1 MLYIIEVI
9 IYTAAMLLIYMLFL
23 RNRPLYQFSRYY
35 LIASAILPLLL
46 PWLRLPENY
55 RERIQYMAITGFT
68 LPSIEINNTAAITV
82 TTTDV
87 SLVWWVYSI
96 IAMLLIAW
104 QLWNGYRLWRV
115 ISKNKKQDH
124 GAYSLVIAP
133 GYGPGSFGRYI
144 FFPEPEINETI
155 LKHEQAHIQLHHTF
169 DILLLNLMQAIAWP
183 NLFLIWIRKEL
194 KEVHEFQAD
203 ALVHA
208 DKESYMQLLLCS
220 VFNTTSIPIMHSFI
234 IHPIKRR
241 IMMLYKKGTASP
253 VKAGLMVVPA
263 FFLFFTLAI
272 AVQSCNKTPDQN
284 TGNAGY
290 KSTVT
295 TISAKSENSVAG
307 KAVLNYADKMPEP
320 TYDIKDFLARN
331 IHYPEYA
338 RKSGIAGRVIVKF
351 IVDENGN
358 VLQPVVLSSPDQ
370 SLSDETIR
378 VMNTMPKW
386 TPGENKGKKV
396 AVYFVLPVVFKLDNN

>member
-23 RNRPLYQFSRYY
+23 RNRPLFQFSRYY

-55 RERIQYMAITGFT
+55 RERIQHMAITGFT

-104 QLWNGYRLWRV
+104 QLWNGYRLWQV

-124 GAYSLVIAP
+124 GAYALVIAP

-295 TISAKSENSVAG
+295 TISTKSENSVAG

-338 RKSGIAGRVIVKF
+338 RKSGIAGR
-351 IVDENGN
+351 
-358 VLQPVVLSSPDQ
+358 
-370 SLSDETIR
+370 
-378 VMNTMPKW
+378 
-386 TPGENKGKKV
+386 
-396 AVYFVLPVVFKLDNN
+396 